1 VGIAD
6 VVRGLKSSL
15 VQAKAEKGRWSDY
28 KDLMQELIDQ
38 KTVDPQEV
46 ELILESVGRSFDELA
61 QDAELFAKRLEWKRQ
76 VDEAIRTEPLMRAT
90 AQKIAALD
98 QRKADFLA
106 KHALEMS
113 ALQEQYRQLDS
124 VVGQRSTAEQ
134 GLRQTVQDP
143 LVLYTRTETTREV
156 LALAEQER
164 ELDRQL
170 NSGDTTSYR
179 ALIPEAKRNADEL
192 LHRYSRSGAG
202 YDLKLANEAKSRL
215 NALEE
220 NKNRTVAALER
231 VRAEMATLRQ
241 KQAEVEKR
249 AMVP

>member
-1 VGIAD
+1 
-6 VVRGLKSSL
+6 
-15 VQAKAEKGRWSDY
+15 
-28 KDLMQELIDQ
+28 M
-38 KTVDPQEV
+38 
-46 ELILESVGRSFDELA
+46 
-61 QDAELFAKRLEWKRQ
+61 
-76 VDEAIRTEPLMRAT
+76 
-90 AQKIAALD
+90 
-98 QRKADFLA
+98 
-106 KHALEMS
+106 
-113 ALQEQYRQLDS
+113 
-124 VVGQRSTAEQ
+124 
-134 GLRQTVQDP
+134 
-143 LVLYTRTETTREV
+143 
-156 LALAEQER
+156 LALADQER

-192 LHRYSRSGAG
+192 LKRYSRSGAA

-241 KQAEVEKR
+241 KQDEVEKR